1 MNVTEVHIRK
11 WVWLC
16 RIGQWAS
23 DDGKWSTS
31 TIEDVS
37 SYKQNIRKSKILFVR
52 AIWRRSVDQ
61 PSAYNTE
68 PEPEPEP
75 DQHLAQT
82 ASRAAIIMI
91 IIICAIDVVCCVR
104 YGIHLWPLYLYIEW
118 FWIGSICGPVVH
130 SPSSL
135 CTRTRHF
142 YFLAHWHGDRSFLS
156 SLCLCLC
163 LCLHVSLFTLCFAC
177 PCNGKRTEPAM
188 PKWRSR
194 AKLLCTR
201 AMRSPPHTKCP
212 EPSQWCAR
220 KTRQAR
226 ARQNSR
232 QRPMMVFDTHA
243 NCT

>member
-75 DQHLAQT
+75 DQHLAQNGFT
-82 ASRAAIIMI
+82 CSNNNDNNNMCNR
-91 IIICAIDVVCCVR
+91 CCVLCAVR
-104 YGIHLWPLYLYIEW
+104 YTPLTIIFIY
-118 FWIGSICGPVVH
+118 
-130 SPSSL
+130 
-135 CTRTRHF
+135 
-142 YFLAHWHGDRSFLS
+142 
-156 SLCLCLC
+156 
-163 LCLHVSLFTLCFAC
+163 
-177 PCNGKRTEPAM
+177 
-188 PKWRSR
+188 
-194 AKLLCTR
+194 
-201 AMRSPPHTKCP
+201 
-212 EPSQWCAR
+212 
-220 KTRQAR
+220 
-226 ARQNSR
+226 
-232 QRPMMVFDTHA
+232 
-243 NCT
+243 

>member
-1 MNVTEVHIRK
+1 MLLKCTFANGSGSAELDSGLPMMANGPHPQLK
-11 WVWLC
+11 M
-16 RIGQWAS
+16 WAATNKIYAKVKFFS
-23 DDGKWSTS
+23 FAQFGVGRSTS
-31 TIEDVS
+31 LPHTTQS
-37 SYKQNIRKSKILFVR
+37 QSQSQSQTS
-52 AIWRRSVDQ
+52 IW
-61 PSAYNTE
+61 
-68 PEPEPEP
+68 
-75 DQHLAQT
+75 HKT